1 MMLNNSS
8 PWHGLTYV
16 DQRIVLQ
23 GRLQNQWI
31 CRHLAL
37 RLDQPVKNREYIMIK
52 KLLGATA
59 LVGLMAISA
68 FAADDKPAIVFD
80 IGGKFDKSFNESMF
94 NGSEKFKADTGVA
107 YGEFEIANEAQREQ
121 AIRNFADQGYSP
133 IIAAGF
139 AQAAAVEKV
148 AKEYPDLKFAIVDM
162 VVDLPNVQSIVFNEH
177 EGSYLVGV
185 MAGMASK
192 SGTVGFVGGMDI
204 PLIRKFGCGYA
215 QGVKSVKADAKVIQN
230 MTGDTGAAWNDPVKG
245 GEITKSQMSQ
255 GADVVYAAA
264 GATGLGVL
272 QAAADGGALS
282 IGVDANQNYLHPGK
296 VLTSMLKRVDVAVY
310 NVMKSGKDGTF
321 KGGVANLQAMGLAQ
335 DGVGYAMDD
344 NNKALVTPEM
354 AAAVEKAKADI
365 IAGTVKVHDYMS
377 DNKCPVE

>member
-1 MMLNNSS
+1 MLRRT
-8 PWHGLTYV
+8 L
-16 DQRIVLQ
+16 
-23 GRLQNQWI
+23 
-31 CRHLAL
+31 LAAAAAL
-37 RLDQPVKNREYIMIK
+37 AITS
-52 KLLGATA
+52 GAA
-59 LVGLMAISA
+59 L
-68 FAADDKPAIVFD
+68 ADDSKPAIVFD
-80 IGGKFDKSFNESMF
+80 VGGKFDKSFNESMF
-94 NGSEKFKADTGVA
+94 NGAEKFKAETGTA
-107 YGEFEIANEAQREQ
+107 YGEFEIAQEAQREQ

-162 VVDLPNVQSIVFNEH
+162 VVDLPNVQSIVFKEN
-177 EGSYLVGV
+177 EGSYLAGLL
-185 MAGMASK
+185 AGMASK
-192 SGTVGFVGGMDI
+192 SGKVGFVGGMDI

-215 QGVKSVKADAKVIQN
+215 QGVKAAKPDAVIFQN

-245 GEITKSQMSQ
+245 GEITKGQMAQ

-310 NVMKSGKDGTF
+310 NVMKGGNAGF
-321 KGGVANLQAMGLAQ
+321 KPGIQALGLAE
-335 DGVGYAMDD
+335 DGVGVAMDD
-344 NNKALVTPEM
+344 NNKPLITPEM
-354 AAAVEKAKADI
+354 MAAVDKAKADI
-365 IAGTVKVHDYMS
+365 IAGTIKVHDYTA
-377 DNKCPVE
+377 DNTCPVQ

>member
-1 MMLNNSS
+1 MKRRS
-8 PWHGLTYV
+8 
-16 DQRIVLQ
+16 
-23 GRLQNQWI
+23 
-31 CRHLAL
+31 
-37 RLDQPVKNREYIMIK
+37 
-52 KLLGATA
+52 LLATA
-59 LVGLMAISA
+59 AAFVMSA
-68 FAADDKPAIVFD
+68 AAALAADDKPAIVFD

-94 NGSEKFKADTGVA
+94 NGSEKFKAESGTA

-185 MAGMASK
+185 MAAMASK
-192 SGTVGFVGGMDI
+192 TGKVGFVGGMDI
-204 PLIRKFGCGYA
+204 PLIRKFACGYA
-215 QGVKSVKADAKVIQN
+215 QGVKAANADATIFQN

-245 GEITKSQMSQ
+245 GEITKGQMAQ
-255 GADVVYAAA
+255 GADVIYAAA

-321 KGGVANLQAMGLAQ
+321 KPGIQALGLKE
-335 DGVGYAMDD
+335 DGVGFAVDEH
-344 NNKALVTPEM
+344 NKSLVTAEM
-354 AAAVEKAKADI
+354 QAAVDKAKADI
-365 IAGTVKVHDYMS
+365 MSGAVKVHDYTA
-377 DNKCPVE
+377 DNTCPVQ

>member
-1 MMLNNSS
+1 MLRRT
-8 PWHGLTYV
+8 L
-16 DQRIVLQ
+16 
-23 GRLQNQWI
+23 
-31 CRHLAL
+31 LAAAAAL
-37 RLDQPVKNREYIMIK
+37 AITS
-52 KLLGATA
+52 GAA
-59 LVGLMAISA
+59 L
-68 FAADDKPAIVFD
+68 ADDSKPAIVFD
-80 IGGKFDKSFNESMF
+80 VGGKFDKSFNESMF
-94 NGSEKFKADTGVA
+94 NGAEKFKAETGTA
-107 YGEFEIANEAQREQ
+107 YGEFEIAQEAQREQ

-162 VVDLPNVQSIVFNEH
+162 VVDLPNVQSIVFKEN
-177 EGSYLVGV
+177 EGSYLAGLL
-185 MAGMASK
+185 AGMASK
-192 SGTVGFVGGMDI
+192 SGKVGFVGGMDI

-215 QGVKSVKADAKVIQN
+215 QGVKAAKPDAVIFQN

-245 GEITKSQMSQ
+245 GEITKGQMAQ

-310 NVMKSGKDGTF
+310 NVMKDGNAGF
-321 KGGVANLQAMGLAQ
+321 KPGIQALGLAE
-335 DGVGYAMDD
+335 DGVGVAMDD
-344 NNKALVTPEM
+344 NNKPLITPEM
-354 AAAVEKAKADI
+354 MAAVDKAKADI
-365 IAGTVKVHDYMS
+365 IAGTIKVHDYTA
-377 DNKCPVE
+377 DNTCPVQ

>member
-1 MMLNNSS
+1 MLRRS
-8 PWHGLTYV
+8 
-16 DQRIVLQ
+16 
-23 GRLQNQWI
+23 
-31 CRHLAL
+31 
-37 RLDQPVKNREYIMIK
+37 
-52 KLLGATA
+52 LLGAVAA
-59 LVGLMAISA
+59 LAVSA
-68 FAADDKPAIVFD
+68 ASALAADDRPAIVFD
-80 IGGKFDKSFNESMF
+80 IGGKFDKSFNESMY
-94 NGSEKFKADTGVA
+94 NGSEKFKAETGIA

-148 AKEYPDLKFAIVDM
+148 AKEYPELKFAIVDM
-162 VVDLPNVQSIVFNEH
+162 VVDLPNVQSIVFKEH

-185 MAGMASK
+185 LAGMASK
-192 SGTVGFVGGMDI
+192 SGKVGFVGGMDI
-204 PLIRKFGCGYA
+204 PLIRKFACGYA
-215 QGVKSVKADAKVIQN
+215 QGVKAAKADATIFQN

-245 GEITKSQMSQ
+245 GEITKGQMAQ

-310 NVMKSGKDGTF
+310 NVMKSGKEGTF
-321 KGGVANLQAMGLAQ
+321 KPGIQELGLKE
-335 DGVGYAMDD
+335 DGVGYAMDEH
-344 NNKALVTPEM
+344 NKPLVTAEM
-354 AAAVEKAKADI
+354 EAAAEKAKADI
-365 IAGTVKVHDYMS
+365 IAGTIKVHDYTT
-377 DNKCPVE
+377 DNTCPVQ

>member
-1 MMLNNSS
+1 MLRRSLF
-8 PWHGLTYV
+8 GAV
-16 DQRIVLQ
+16 AA
-23 GRLQNQWI
+23 
-31 CRHLAL
+31 LAL
-37 RLDQPVKNREYIMIK
+37 SA
-52 KLLGATA
+52 AT
-59 LVGLMAISA
+59 A

-80 IGGKFDKSFNESMF
+80 IGGKFDKSFNESMY
-94 NGSEKFKADTGVA
+94 NGSEKFKAETGIA

-148 AKEYPDLKFAIVDM
+148 AKEYPELKFAIVDM
-162 VVDLPNVQSIVFNEH
+162 VVDLPNVQSIVFKEH
-177 EGSYLVGV
+177 EGSYIVGV
-185 MAGMASK
+185 LAGMASK
-192 SGTVGFVGGMDI
+192 SGKVGFVGGMDI
-204 PLIRKFGCGYA
+204 PLIRKFACGYA
-215 QGVKSVKADAKVIQN
+215 QGVKAAKADATIFQN

-245 GEITKSQMSQ
+245 GEITKGQMAQ
-255 GADVVYAAA
+255 GADVIYAAA

-321 KGGVANLQAMGLAQ
+321 KPGIQALGLAE

-344 NNKALVTPEM
+344 NNKPLVTAEM
-354 AAAVEKAKADI
+354 QAAAEKAKADI
-365 IAGTVKVHDYMS
+365 IAGTIKVHDYTT
-377 DNKCPVE
+377 DNTCPVQ

>member
-1 MMLNNSS
+1 MLRR
-8 PWHGLTYV
+8 TFMAAAAA
-16 DQRIVLQ
+16 
-23 GRLQNQWI
+23 
-31 CRHLAL
+31 LAL
-37 RLDQPVKNREYIMIK
+37 TA
-52 KLLGATA
+52 GAA
-59 LVGLMAISA
+59 L
-68 FAADDKPAIVFD
+68 ADDSKPAIVFD

-94 NGSEKFKADTGVA
+94 NGAEKFKAETGIA
-107 YGEFEIANEAQREQ
+107 YGEFEIAQEAQREQ

-133 IIAAGF
+133 IIAADF

-162 VVDLPNVQSIVFNEH
+162 VVDLPNVQSIVFKEN
-177 EGSYLVGV
+177 EGSYLAGLL
-185 MAGMASK
+185 AGMASK
-192 SGTVGFVGGMDI
+192 SGKVGFVGGMDI

-215 QGVKSVKADAKVIQN
+215 QGVKAARADATIFQN

-245 GEITKSQMSQ
+245 GEITKGQMAQ

-310 NVMKSGKDGTF
+310 NVMKGGNAGF
-321 KGGVANLQAMGLAQ
+321 KPGIQALGLAE
-335 DGVGYAMDD
+335 DGVGVAMDD
-344 NNKALVTPEM
+344 NNKPLITPEM
-354 AAAVEKAKADI
+354 LAAVDKAKADI
-365 IAGTVKVHDYMS
+365 IAGTIKVHDYTS
-377 DNKCPVE
+377 DNTCPVQ

>member
-1 MMLNNSS
+1 MLKRT
-8 PWHGLTYV
+8 L
-16 DQRIVLQ
+16 
-23 GRLQNQWI
+23 
-31 CRHLAL
+31 LA
-37 RLDQPVKNREYIMIK
+37 
-52 KLLGATA
+52 ASAA
-59 LVGLMAISA
+59 LAMSAAAA

-94 NGSEKFKADTGVA
+94 NGSEKFKTETGVQ

-162 VVDLPNVQSIVFNEH
+162 VVDLPNVQSIVFKEH
-177 EGSYLVGV
+177 EGSYLVGM

-192 SGTVGFVGGMDI
+192 SGTVSFVGGMDI
-204 PLIRKFGCGYA
+204 PLIRKFACGYV
-215 QGVKSVKADAKVIQN
+215 QGVKAAKADAKVIQN

-245 GEITKSQMSQ
+245 GEITKSQISQ
-255 GADVVYAAA
+255 GSDVVYAAA

-272 QAAADGGALS
+272 KAAAEGNILS
-282 IGVDANQNYLHPGK
+282 IGVDANQNYLYPGK

-310 NVMKSGKDGTF
+310 NVMKDGKDGKF
-321 KGGVANLQAMGLAQ
+321 QGGIKALGLAE

-344 NNKALVTPEM
+344 NNKPLVTDDM
-354 AAAVEKAKADI
+354 KAKVEAAKADI
-365 IAGTVKVHDYMS
+365 IGGKIKVHDYME
-377 DNKCPVE
+377 DNKCPAE

>member
-1 MMLNNSS
+1 MLRRSLI
-8 PWHGLTYV
+8 GAV
-16 DQRIVLQ
+16 AA
-23 GRLQNQWI
+23 
-31 CRHLAL
+31 LA
-37 RLDQPVKNREYIMIK
+37 VSM
-52 KLLGATA
+52 TA
-59 LVGLMAISA
+59 AI
-68 FAADDKPAIVFD
+68 AAENKPAIVFD

-94 NGSEKFKADTGVA
+94 NGAEKFKAETGIA

-148 AKEYPDLKFAIVDM
+148 AKDYPELKFAIVDM
-162 VVDLPNVQSIVFNEH
+162 VVDLPNVQSLVFKEH
-177 EGSYLVGV
+177 EGSYLVGL

-192 SGTVGFVGGMDI
+192 SGKVGFVGGMDI
-204 PLIRKFGCGYA
+204 PLIRKFACGYA
-215 QGVKSVKADAKVIQN
+215 QGVKAAKADATIFQN

-245 GEITKSQMSQ
+245 GEITKGQMAQ
-255 GADVVYAAA
+255 GADVIYAAA

-296 VLTSMLKRVDVAVY
+296 VLTSMLKRVDVAVF
-310 NVMKSGKDGTF
+310 NVMKGGNDGF
-321 KGGVANLQAMGLAQ
+321 KPGIQVLGLAE

-344 NNKALVTPEM
+344 NNKPLVTAEM
-354 AAAVEKAKADI
+354 QAAVEKAKADI
-365 IAGTVKVHDYMS
+365 ISGAIKVHDYTT
-377 DNKCPVE
+377 DNTCPVQ

>member
-1 MMLNNSS
+1 MLRRS
-8 PWHGLTYV
+8 L
-16 DQRIVLQ
+16 
-23 GRLQNQWI
+23 
-31 CRHLAL
+31 LAAAAAL
-37 RLDQPVKNREYIMIK
+37 AMSA
-52 KLLGATA
+52 GA
-59 LVGLMAISA
+59 A

-80 IGGKFDKSFNESMF
+80 IGGKFDKSFNESMY
-94 NGSEKFKADTGVA
+94 NGSEKFKAETGIQ

-185 MAGMASK
+185 MAAMASK
-192 SGTVGFVGGMDI
+192 SGKVGFVGGMDI
-204 PLIRKFGCGYA
+204 PLIRKFACGYA
-215 QGVKSVKADAKVIQN
+215 QGVKAAKADATIFQN

-245 GEITKSQMSQ
+245 GEITKGQMAQ

-310 NVMKSGKDGTF
+310 NVMKAGKDGTF
-321 KGGVANLQAMGLAQ
+321 KGGILALGLKE

-344 NNKALVTPEM
+344 NNKPLVTAEM
-354 AAAVEKAKADI
+354 QAAVEKAKADI
-365 IAGTVKVHDYMS
+365 ISGAIKVHDYTA
-377 DNKCPVE
+377 DNTCPAQ

>member
-1 MMLNNSS
+1 MIRRSLLSA
-8 PWHGLTYV
+8 V
-16 DQRIVLQ
+16 A
-23 GRLQNQWI
+23 
-31 CRHLAL
+31 AL
-37 RLDQPVKNREYIMIK
+37 
-52 KLLGATA
+52 
-59 LVGLMAISA
+59 AISA
-68 FAADDKPAIVFD
+68 TAAMAADDKPAIVFD

-94 NGSEKFKADTGVA
+94 NGSEKFKAESGVT

-162 VVDLPNVQSIVFNEH
+162 VVDLPNVQSIVFKEH
-177 EGSYLVGV
+177 EGSYLVGM
-185 MAGMASK
+185 MAAMASK
-192 SGTVGFVGGMDI
+192 SGTVSFVGGMDI
-204 PLIRKFGCGYA
+204 PLIRKFACGYA
-215 QGVKSVKADAKVIQN
+215 QGVKAARPDAKIIQN

-245 GEITKSQMSQ
+245 GEITKGQMSQ
-255 GADVVYAAA
+255 GSDVVYAAA

-272 QAAADGGALS
+272 KAAAEGGALA
-282 IGVDANQNYLHPGK
+282 IGVDANQNYLYPGK

-321 KGGVANLQAMGLAQ
+321 KGGIQALGLAE
-335 DGVGYAMDD
+335 DGVGFAMDD
-344 NNKALVTPEM
+344 NNKSLVTPEM
-354 AAAVEKAKADI
+354 TAAVEKAKADI
-365 IAGTVKVHDYMS
+365 MSGAVKVHDYME

>member
-1 MMLNNSS
+1 
-8 PWHGLTYV
+8 
-16 DQRIVLQ
+16 
-23 GRLQNQWI
+23 
-31 CRHLAL
+31 
-37 RLDQPVKNREYIMIK
+37 MIK
-52 KLLGATA
+52 RSMLAA
-59 LVGLMAISA
+59 VAAVAMSA
-68 FAADDKPAIVFD
+68 AAAMAADDKPAIVFD

-94 NGSEKFKADTGVA
+94 NGSEKFKTETGVA

-177 EGSYLVGV
+177 EGSYLVGM
-185 MAGMASK
+185 MAAMASK
-192 SGTVGFVGGMDI
+192 SGTVSFVGGMDI
-204 PLIRKFGCGYA
+204 PLIRKFACGYA
-215 QGVKSVKADAKVIQN
+215 QGVKAAKPDAKIIQN

-245 GEITKSQMSQ
+245 GEITKGQISKGS
-255 GADVVYAAA
+255 DVVYAAA

-272 QAAADGGALS
+272 KAAAEGGALS
-282 IGVDANQNYLHPGK
+282 IGVDANQNYLYPGK

-310 NVMKSGKDGTF
+310 NVMKSGKDGTI
-321 KGGVANLQAMGLAQ
+321 KGGIQALGLTE

-344 NNKALVTPEM
+344 NNKPLVTAEM
-354 AAAVEKAKADI
+354 MAAVEKAKAGI
-365 IAGTVKVHDYMS
+365 ISGAIKVHDYME

>member
-1 MMLNNSS
+1 A
-8 PWHGLTYV
+8 
-16 DQRIVLQ
+16 
-23 GRLQNQWI
+23 
-31 CRHLAL
+31 LAL
-37 RLDQPVKNREYIMIK
+37 TA
-52 KLLGATA
+52 GAA
-59 LVGLMAISA
+59 L
-68 FAADDKPAIVFD
+68 ADDSKPAIVFD

-94 NGSEKFKADTGVA
+94 NGAEKFKAETGTA
-107 YGEFEIANEAQREQ
+107 YGEFEIAQEAQREQ

-162 VVDLPNVQSIVFNEH
+162 VVDLPNVQSIVFKEN
-177 EGSYLVGV
+177 EGSYLAGIL
-185 MAGMASK
+185 AGMASK
-192 SGTVGFVGGMDI
+192 SGKVGFVGGMDI

-215 QGVKSVKADAKVIQN
+215 QGVKAAKPDAVIFQN

-245 GEITKSQMSQ
+245 GEITKGQMAQ
-255 GADVVYAAA
+255 GADVIYAAA

-310 NVMKSGKDGTF
+310 NVMKAGNAGF
-321 KGGVANLQAMGLAQ
+321 KPGIQALGLAE
-335 DGVGYAMDD
+335 DGVGVAMDD
-344 NNKALVTPEM
+344 NNKPLITPEM
-354 AAAVEKAKADI
+354 TAAVDKAKADI
-365 IAGTVKVHDYMS
+365 IAGTVKVHDYTE
-377 DNKCPVE
+377 DNTCPVQ

>member
-1 MMLNNSS
+1 MKRRTMLASAAALAMMA
-8 PWHGLTYV
+8 V
-16 DQRIVLQ
+16 
-23 GRLQNQWI
+23 
-31 CRHLAL
+31 
-37 RLDQPVKNREYIMIK
+37 
-52 KLLGATA
+52 
-59 LVGLMAISA
+59 SA
-68 FAADDKPAIVFD
+68 MAADDKPAIVFD
-80 IGGKFDKSFNESMF
+80 IGGKFDKSFNESMY
-94 NGSEKFKADTGVA
+94 NGSEKFKAETGVQ

-148 AKEYPDLKFAIVDM
+148 AKEYPELKFAIVDM
-162 VVDLPNVQSIVFNEH
+162 VVDLPNVQSIVFKEN
-177 EGSYLVGV
+177 EGSYLVG
-185 MAGMASK
+185 MLAALASK
-192 SGTVGFVGGMDI
+192 SGKVGFVGGMDI
-204 PLIRKFGCGYA
+204 PLIRKFACGYV
-215 QGVKSVKADAKVIQN
+215 QGVKAVNADDTVFQN

-245 GEITKSQMSQ
+245 GEITKGQMAQ

-310 NVMKSGKDGTF
+310 NVMKDGKDGTF
-321 KGGVANLQAMGLAQ
+321 EGGIKALGLAE

-344 NNKALVTPEM
+344 NNKDLVTADM
-354 AAAVEKAKADI
+354 QAKVEAAKADI
-365 IAGTVKVHDYMS
+365 IAGKIQVHDYTE
-377 DNKCPVE
+377 DNSCPVE

>member
-1 MMLNNSS
+1 MLRR
-8 PWHGLTYV
+8 TFMAAAAA
-16 DQRIVLQ
+16 
-23 GRLQNQWI
+23 
-31 CRHLAL
+31 LAL
-37 RLDQPVKNREYIMIK
+37 TA
-52 KLLGATA
+52 GAA
-59 LVGLMAISA
+59 L
-68 FAADDKPAIVFD
+68 ADDSKPAIVFD

-94 NGSEKFKADTGVA
+94 NGAEKFKKETGIA

-162 VVDLPNVQSIVFNEH
+162 VVDQPNVQSIVFKEN
-177 EGSYLVGV
+177 EGSYLAGLL
-185 MAGMASK
+185 AGMASK
-192 SGTVGFVGGMDI
+192 SGKVGFVGGMDI

-215 QGVKSVKADAKVIQN
+215 QGVKAAKPDAVIFQN

-245 GEITKSQMSQ
+245 GEITKGQMAQ

-282 IGVDANQNYLHPGK
+282 IGVDANQNYLYPGK
-296 VLTSMLKRVDVAVY
+296 VLTSMMKRVDVAVY
-310 NVMKSGKDGTF
+310 NVMKAGNAGF
-321 KGGVANLQAMGLAQ
+321 KPGVQALGLAE
-335 DGVGYAMDD
+335 DGVGVAMDD
-344 NNKALVTPEM
+344 NNKPLITPEM
-354 AAAVEKAKADI
+354 MAAVDKARADI
-365 IAGTVKVHDYMS
+365 IAGTIKVHDYTE
-377 DNKCPVE
+377 DNTCPVQ

>member
-1 MMLNNSS
+1 MKRRNL
-8 PWHGLTYV
+8 
-16 DQRIVLQ
+16 
-23 GRLQNQWI
+23 
-31 CRHLAL
+31 LAA
-37 RLDQPVKNREYIMIK
+37 VAAVAMS
-52 KLLGATA
+52 ATA
-59 LVGLMAISA
+59 A

-80 IGGKFDKSFNESMF
+80 IGGKFDKSFNESMY
-94 NGSEKFKADTGVA
+94 NGSEKFKAETGIA

-162 VVDLPNVQSIVFNEH
+162 VVDLPNVQSIVFKEH
-177 EGSYLVGV
+177 EGSYLVG
-185 MAGMASK
+185 MLAGMASK
-192 SGTVGFVGGMDI
+192 SGKVGFVGGMDI

-215 QGVKSVKADAKVIQN
+215 QGVKAAKADATIFQN

-245 GEITKSQMSQ
+245 GEITKGQMAQ

-321 KGGVANLQAMGLAQ
+321 TPGIKALGLAE

-344 NNKALVTPEM
+344 NNKDLVTADM
-354 AAAVEKAKADI
+354 QAKVEAAKADI
-365 IAGTVKVHDYMS
+365 IAGKLTVHDYTA
-377 DNKCPVE
+377 DNTCPVQ